1 MQVLEN
7 SMALHVRNAKNSLGP
22 VLNFY
27 FYCLDSKAI
36 QKAKEILKLV
46 IVFLCHIKVGFSL
59 NWYHLSLKQMKY

>member
-1 MQVLEN
+1 
-7 SMALHVRNAKNSLGP
+7 MALHVRNAKNSLGP

-59 NWYHLSLKQMKY
+59 N